1 MLQSGVF
8 FAIDITIWFCDI
20 FRNIRPKW
28 CILNH
33 IEKSADRA
41 ITLYLS
47 YNIYYDYN

>member
-1 MLQSGVF
+1 
-8 FAIDITIWFCDI
+8 
-20 FRNIRPKW
+20 
-28 CILNH
+28 LNH